1 MPKRNTTNAY
11 KIGMTVDNLP
21 EKNPFM
27 GKIPLMESRGWDN
40 LMQSQPNRWVILD
53 QTDNRNGGGFWS
65 RANDYNKKYAND
77 GYKFAV
83 RKLEG
88 VTTFFGRYEAPS
100 E

>member
-1 MPKRNTTNAY
+1 MQPNKKSTY
-11 KIGMTVDNLP
+11 KIGMTVDSLP
-21 EKNPFM
+21 EKNPFAGM
-27 GKIPLMESRGWDN
+27 IPLMESRGWAK

-53 QTDNRNGGGFWS
+53 QSVSKTGGGFWS

-88 VTTFFGRYEAPS
+88 VTTFFGRFSPTS

>member
-1 MPKRNTTNAY
+1 MQPNKKSAY
-11 KIGMTVDNLP
+11 KIGMAVDSLP
-21 EKNPFM
+21 EKNTFS
-27 GKIPLMESRGWDN
+27 GAVPLMEVRGWDK

-53 QTDNRNGGGFWS
+53 QTVAKTGGGFWS

-88 VTTFFGRYEAPS
+88 VTTFFGRFSPTS